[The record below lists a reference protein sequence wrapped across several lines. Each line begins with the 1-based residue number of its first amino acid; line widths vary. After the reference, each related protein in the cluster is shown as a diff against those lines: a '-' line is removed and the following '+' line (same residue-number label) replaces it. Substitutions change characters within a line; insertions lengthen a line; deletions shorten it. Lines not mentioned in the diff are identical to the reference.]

1 LSSSDRPGFLAS
13 LLAVVALACSTAP
26 PPSTASAPS
35 AASSP
40 SPSSAASPPSWAPH
54 AASGATPARH
64 PVPTT
69 EPPCPSAGDRRF
81 YACGVFHEESL
92 VPEFEAPFETCK
104 ITLKGLEFSPAE
116 TERHRL
122 QNPGSCCY
130 LQRCRVSMGY

>member
-1 LSSSDRPGFLAS
+1 
-13 LLAVVALACSTAP
+13 
-26 PPSTASAPS
+26 
-35 AASSP
+35 
-40 SPSSAASPPSWAPH
+40 
-54 AASGATPARH
+54 
-64 PVPTT
+64 
-69 EPPCPSAGDRRF
+69 
-81 YACGVFHEESL
+81 VFHEESL